1 MGLLLPRNSGSLDP
15 AHAGQSDC
23 CSSQRRVRPLASNIA
38 DCRAGLLEACGMA
51 ALHGQSLSALGPE
64 IGEEEEVLL
73 PLRATALVSS
83 QCGYAGRHGR
93 ARA

>member
-1 MGLLLPRNSGSLDP
+1 
-15 AHAGQSDC
+15 
-23 CSSQRRVRPLASNIA
+23 
-38 DCRAGLLEACGMA
+38 MA